1 MSIVTLVSYDRPMEG
16 AAPQLPGKGA
26 PVSVS
31 TRWFRGQLK
40 GSLAGAGDGSV
51 SVKLNPSRAR
61 LLRGTRVELAWVEPK
76 GLARLRGRVRR
87 ARPLLEIG
95 FRKPPELVKRR
106 EHVRAPV
113 IVAITAW
120 SPRDPT
126 RRLSGTTIDLGA
138 DGALLHLPET
148 SEAATTLDVTVALPD
163 APLTVTGRIVRR
175 EGERIAI
182 DFDGIARRDRERLT
196 GFVLARLSARPPDVL

>member
-87 ARPLLEIG
+87 TRPLLEIG

-120 SPRDPT
+120 TPRDPT

-148 SEAATTLDVTVALPD
+148 SEAATTLDVTVALPG

-196 GFVLARLSARPPDVL
+196 GFVLARLSARPQDVL

>member
-87 ARPLLEIG
+87 TRPLLEIG

-120 SPRDPT
+120 TPRDPT

-148 SEAATTLDVTVALPD
+148 SEAATTLDVTVALPG

>member
-1 MSIVTLVSYDRPMEG
+1 MDGGT
-16 AAPQLPGKGA
+16 PQLPRQGE

-31 TRWFRGQLK
+31 TRWSRGRLE
-40 GSLAGAGDGSV
+40 GSLAGAGAHSV
-51 SVKLNPSRAR
+51 SVKLGPSRAR
-61 LLRGTRVELAWVEPK
+61 LLRGTRVELAWVEPQ
-76 GLARLRGRVRR
+76 GLARLQGRIRR
-87 ARPLLEIG
+87 TRPLLEIG
-95 FRKPPELVKRR
+95 FRKPPELVRRR

-113 IVAITAW
+113 TLDVTAW

-126 RRLSGTTIDLGA
+126 RRLSGTTLDLGA

-175 EGERIAI
+175 DGERIAI
-182 DFDGIARRDRERLT
+182 GFDGIARHDRERLT
-196 GFVLARLSARPPDVL
+196 GFVLARLSARPPDAL